1 MMQARTMVVLAA
13 LVAGMSITSLLLVLL
28 EPNPVAPPL
37 AGVLFNKQDNAQ
49 GTVTQAEGGKA
60 YQLLAETAASV
71 RPWTR
76 VVIQDSGA
84 QRGSA
89 ASIESVFGQLPGGH
103 AAYHFV
109 INNGTEQEDGAIEI
123 GYRWNHQFDA
133 VEPVEQAIDT
143 GGTANQSFARVSSEN
158 QAFTGTI
165 AVCVIGDSDQQEL
178 TADQE
183 DSLIWLVKTL
193 RQQLDTDLAVE
204 INLGDAPS
212 GQRRSWLLKQK
223 LRRG

>member
-1 MMQARTMVVLAA
+1 MVVLAA

-28 EPNPVAPPL
+28 EPNPVALPPQ
-37 AGVLFNKQDNAQ
+37 GVLFNNKQVSSQ
-49 GTVTQAEGGKA
+49 GTLTTAEGGKA

-76 VVIQDSGA
+76 IVIQDSGA

-89 ASIESVFGQLPGGH
+89 ASIDIESVIDQMPGEQAG
-103 AAYHFV
+103 YHFV

-123 GYRWNHQFDA
+123 GYRWKHQFDA
-133 VEPVEQAIDT
+133 AEPVAPPRLGEAS
-143 GGTANQSFARVSSEN
+143 NSVSAELNSSGDK
-158 QAFTGTI
+158 AFTGTI

-178 TADQE
+178 TEDQE

-193 RQQLDTDLAVE
+193 SQQLDTQLAVDVA
-204 INLGDAPS
+204 LGDAPS
-212 GQRRSWLLKQK
+212 GERRAWLLSQK